1 MTNKEFIK
9 IFQQVAK
16 QNDITVSQDDVR
28 MLLKI
33 LEQSCLLTGIRLD
46 VGEKVTIG
54 KFLTI
59 EKIEK
64 PPKPYVIQWG
74 DRKGEKGMTK
84 RKIIDVEI
92 EVEHITDWIKN
103 YFIKRY

>member
-16 QNDITVSQDDVR
+16 QNDITVSQDDVS
-28 MLLKI
+28 MLLKV

-84 RKIIDVEI
+84 RKIITV
-92 EVEHITDWIKN
+92 IKN
-103 YFIKRY
+103 TKHFANKSEES

>member
-46 VGEKVTIG
+46 VGEKVIPNNREG
-54 KFLTI
+54 
-59 EKIEK
+59 
-64 PPKPYVIQWG
+64 
-74 DRKGEKGMTK
+74 
-84 RKIIDVEI
+84 
-92 EVEHITDWIKN
+92 
-103 YFIKRY
+103 